1 MAHRVSRQ
9 AEYDLDDIWLYVA
22 KESGSMDI
30 ASRLVDS
37 ITTRFV
43 FLASFPWAGRSRDED
58 LGPGIRSFPVGE
70 YVIAYCLDGSDVFVL
85 RVTRGSRDLLR
96 LFG

>member
-22 KESGSMDI
+22 KESGSMYI

-37 ITTRFV
+37 ITARFV

-85 RVTRGSRDLLR
+85 RATRGSRDLLR